1 MLLIDFRKPVAVW
14 RARWIATVGLV
25 VCANL
30 FGLLFLNFWD
40 TYVPVAVLTVTL
52 PYTLATLWCSAHRD
66 FRAVFNMATALFIGC
81 LGTANSMLAELLLKN
96 QTFCEYYSLA
106 VRTVSFFLMFFFLR
120 RFSST

>member
-40 TYVPVAVLTVTL
+40 TYVRVAVLTVTL
-52 PYTLATLWCSAHRD
+52 PYILATLW
-66 FRAVFNMATALFIGC
+66 
-81 LGTANSMLAELLLKN
+81 
-96 QTFCEYYSLA
+96 
-106 VRTVSFFLMFFFLR
+106 
-120 RFSST
+120 